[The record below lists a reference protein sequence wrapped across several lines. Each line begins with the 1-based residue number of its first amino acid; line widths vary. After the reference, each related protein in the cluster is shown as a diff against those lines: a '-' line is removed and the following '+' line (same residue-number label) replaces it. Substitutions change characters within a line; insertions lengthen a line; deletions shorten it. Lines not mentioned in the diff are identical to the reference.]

1 MEDPS
6 GPEKLFSP
14 PSDAEA
20 LFLGSSLDTSS
31 IPAKALLEQ
40 FDSSSVPQH
49 SANNSIVSGRIKK
62 SGSFITAQGSTLEPD
77 DFFSCAEDV
86 SDFESL
92 GSNDESSNSHRFRA
106 FRFYMG
112 KIDDSISKK
121 TNNIMSTILKKTTKK
136 TTLPK
141 KEVPVVVEKKPLDVP
156 PPAPTVT
163 EDEGMKI
170 DAAGMVYGKAKDI
183 LMWGKSAPVVSFF
196 VGTTETVAGKA
207 LGVVGTDLSSV
218 DGKIESEL
226 TKFDAG
232 VLTPAIGAIT
242 KILMGVAGKSEA
254 TLKPLIEALMKPI
267 GFLIKSEASET
278 TPEAHTDTPEVTA
291 P

>member
-6 GPEKLFSP
+6 APEKLFSP
-14 PSDAEA
+14 PTDAEA
-20 LFLGSSLDTSS
+20 LFLGSSLDTSE
-31 IPAKALLEQ
+31 IPQKALLEQ
-40 FDSSSVPQH
+40 FDSTSVRQH

-86 SDFESL
+86 SDFESVE
-92 GSNDESSNSHRFRA
+92 SNDESSNSHRFRA

-136 TTLPK
+136 AVPK

-163 EDEGMKI
+163 KEEGTKI

-196 VGTTETVAGKA
+196 VGTSEAVAGKA

-242 KILMGVAGKSEA
+242 KILMDVAGKSEA
-254 TLKPLIEALMKPI
+254 TLKPLLEALMKPI
-267 GFLIKSEASET
+267 GFLIKSEAEEA
-278 TPEAHTDTPEVTA
+278 TPEAHTETPEVTA

>member
-6 GPEKLFSP
+6 APEKLFSP

-20 LFLGSSLDTSS
+20 LFLGSSLDTSE
-31 IPAKALLEQ
+31 IPQKALLEQ
-40 FDSSSVPQH
+40 FDSTSVRQH

-86 SDFESL
+86 SDFEIVE
-92 GSNDESSNSHRFRA
+92 SNDESSNSHRFRA

-136 TTLPK
+136 AVPK
-141 KEVPVVVEKKPLDVP
+141 KEVPVVVEKKTLDVP

-163 EDEGMKI
+163 KAEGTKI

-196 VGTTETVAGKA
+196 VGTSEAVAGKA

-242 KILMGVAGKSEA
+242 KILMDVAGKSEA
-254 TLKPLIEALMKPI
+254 TLKPLLEALMKPI
-267 GFLIKSEASET
+267 GFLIKSEAEEA
-278 TPEAHTDTPEVTA
+278 TPEAHTETPEVTA